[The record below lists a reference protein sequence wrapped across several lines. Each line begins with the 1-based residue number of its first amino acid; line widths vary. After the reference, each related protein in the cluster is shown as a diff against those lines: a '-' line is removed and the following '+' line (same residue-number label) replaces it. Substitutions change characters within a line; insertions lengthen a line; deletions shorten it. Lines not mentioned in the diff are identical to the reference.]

1 MDNGHKYFIYR
12 ECESLPFQS
21 SFFFFFDSYESSSH
35 PEKSEKAETMSAELM
50 EAFYPIRIGYLSAVT
65 FLSSQLQTTSL
76 KKAFNSICP

>member
-1 MDNGHKYFIYR
+1 MAISILFI
-12 ECESLPFQS
+12 ENVSLCLSKVP
-21 SFFFFFDSYESSSH
+21 FFFFDSYESSSH